1 MKRFNF
7 DELLWFIVLIL
18 IDASISYLI
27 FTGKIE
33 FYIGK
38 KMIKYAYITII
49 MISII
54 SIFQLT
60 NVFTCKG
67 NTNIKVKLTPIIVA
81 LGLGIISINTQQ
93 TFRHVELNN
102 ELRDSETNHID
113 IKSLYEYESNFSE
126 DRNKININFKD
137 NISAANNKEDI
148 LTINEDNPMVLEDIR
163 INPKKYVGK
172 TLEVDGF
179 VCKESY
185 LNENQFIVGRLV
197 MTCCAADSKIV
208 GIVGEYN
215 KAYDLVENENVKVR
229 GRISTSKIMDTNNV
243 SHTVPVIVIEE
254 LEDYN
259 QN

>member
-18 IDASISYLI
+18 IDISISYLI

-33 FYIGK
+33 FYVGK

-67 NTNIKVKLTPIIVA
+67 NTNSKAKLLPITLA
-81 LGLGIISINTQQ
+81 LILGIISINTQQ

-102 ELRDSETNHID
+102 ELRDSNTNHID
-113 IKSLYEYESNFSE
+113 MQSLYEYESNFNVIENKNDINLNDDIDVTNNKQGILKISE
-126 DRNKININFKD
+126 DN
-137 NISAANNKEDI
+137 S
-148 LTINEDNPMVLEDIR
+148 MVLEDIR
-163 INPKKYVGK
+163 INPKKYMGK
-172 TLEVDGF
+172 SLEVDGF

-185 LNENQFIVGRLV
+185 LNENQFIIGKLV

-208 GIVGEYN
+208 GIIGEYN
-215 KAYDLVENENVKVR
+215 KVYDLDENEKIKVR
-229 GRISTSKIMDTNNV
+229 GRISSSKIKDENNV

-254 LEDYN
+254 LEGYD
-259 QN
+259 

>member
-1 MKRFNF
+1 LRRFNF

-18 IDASISYLI
+18 IDLSISYLI

-33 FYIGK
+33 FYVGK

-49 MISII
+49 MISLI
-54 SIFQLT
+54 SIVQIA
-60 NVFTCKG
+60 NVFTTKG
-67 NTNIKVKLTPIIVA
+67 STNIKAKLIPIIIA
-81 LGLGIISINTQQ
+81 LILGVISINTQQ

-102 ELRDSETNHID
+102 ELRDSKTNHID
-113 IKSLYEYESNFSE
+113 MKSLYEYESNLGESK
-126 DRNKININFKD
+126 NNINITNHEQEILK
-137 NISAANNKEDI
+137 IS
-148 LTINEDNPMVLEDIR
+148 EDNPMVLEDIR
-163 INPKKYVGK
+163 TNPKKYIGK
-172 TLEVDGF
+172 TLEIDGF

-208 GIVGEYN
+208 GIIGEYN
-215 KAYDLVENENVKVR
+215 KAYNLVENEKVKVR
-229 GRISTSKIMDTNNV
+229 GVISTSKIMDANNI

-259 QN
+259 